1 MFVFAHP
8 FSPLLRRFV
17 RKNHGN
23 IARSSLGEK
32 IAAWSFSFALHF
44 RSRLFFVSHL
54 HRGAERGETFLS
66 PPLNNPKRERRKPPR
81 LTFWA
86 DCPSAQRAAQN
97 DIAAPPTHRLSSPF
111 APFLGLK
118 WAVVGS
124 FRCTVVFAEWD
135 FLFSLS
141 LESRPSR
148 KWGEL
153 KADMS
158 VATSA

>member
-1 MFVFAHP
+1 MT
-8 FSPLLRRFV
+8 LCE
-17 RKNHGN
+17 
-23 IARSSLGEK
+23 EK
-32 IAAWSFSFALHF
+32 IWQYSA
-44 RSRLFFVSHL
+44 FFVGGKNRRIGVSHL
-54 HRGAERGETFLS
+54 HCIFVPDSFSCRICIGERRGETFLS

-86 DCPSAQRAAQN
+86 DCPSAQKAAQN
-97 DIAAPPTHRLSSPF
+97 DIAAPPTHRLSSLFP
-111 APFLGLK
+111 PFLGLK

-124 FRCTVVFAEWD
+124 FRCTLVFAEWN